1 MTTATPVRTER
12 VLAELDTL
20 IAQRSILQHPFYR
33 AWTAGALT
41 REDLAVYA
49 RVYYPHVAAFPG
61 YLRTA
66 IAGAQAAPA
75 TPAAVA
81 DTLNDNL
88 RDELSVPAP
97 HNELWLRF
105 AEAVGAD
112 GRTVHT
118 AAPAAGVAKVTS
130 TFRQLCDGSPARA
143 LTALYAYESQQPAV
157 TQEKI
162 TGLREQYGLTNEQ
175 ALAYA
180 RGSGRHASRRR
191 AAGPG
196 RLSRRR
202 RDAGGGDGRGDAG
215 ARRLLAPARCRL
227 RRTPCPGGPVVA
239 ALALPEQAATRNAA
253 RAADRSPLRVA
264 TGRSPRSR
272 RSPASAARRRRW

>member
-1 MTTATPVRTER
+1 MMTAED
-12 VLAELDTL
+12 VLTELDTL

-66 IAGAQAAPA
+66 LAGTLTGAQA
-75 TPAAVA
+75 TPAVVA

-130 TFRQLCDGSPARA
+130 TFRQLCEGSPARA
-143 LTALYAYESQQPAV
+143 LATLYAYESQQPAV

-162 TGLREQYGLTNEQ
+162 NGLREQYGLTNEQ
-175 ALAYA
+175 ALSYFTVHAEADVAHRDGERRALAACLEAGTTRAEVMEAAAQALDAYWHLLDA
-180 RGSGRHASRRR
+180 VCAERHA
-191 AAGPG
+191 
-196 RLSRRR
+196 L
-202 RDAGGGDGRGDAG
+202 
-215 ARRLLAPARCRL
+215 
-227 RRTPCPGGPVVA
+227 VA
-239 ALALPEQAATRNAA
+239 Y
-253 RAADRSPLRVA
+253 S
-264 TGRSPRSR
+264 
-272 RSPASAARRRRW
+272 

>member
-1 MTTATPVRTER
+1 

-61 YLRTA
+61 YLRSA

-75 TPAAVA
+75 TPAVVT
-81 DTLNDNL
+81 DTLHDNL

-175 ALAYA
+175 ALAYFTV
-180 RGSGRHASRRR
+180 HAEADVTHRDGERR
-191 AAGPG
+191 ALAAC
-196 RLSRRR
+196 L
-202 RDAGGGDGRGDAG
+202 DAG
-215 ARRLLAPARCRL
+215 ATQAE
-227 RRTPCPGGPVVA
+227 VMD
-239 ALALPEQAATRNAA
+239 AATQALDAYWHLLDAVCAER
-253 RAADRSPLRVA
+253 RALVA
-264 TGRSPRSR
+264 LS
-272 RSPASAARRRRW
+272 